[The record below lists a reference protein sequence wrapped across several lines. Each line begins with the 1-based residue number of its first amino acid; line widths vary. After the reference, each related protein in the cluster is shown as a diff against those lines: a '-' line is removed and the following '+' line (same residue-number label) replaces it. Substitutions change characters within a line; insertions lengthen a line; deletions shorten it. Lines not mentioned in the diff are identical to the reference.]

1 MALLRM
7 LGYTWPMQKIYEAEQ
22 KDNFLR
28 PDLISVDN
36 IMPLTNYTGEKT
48 LLEYIRP
55 CLDYDFGP
63 ELGSKVEQEASMVLG
78 WQKSNQW
85 GKQIPMSLARW
96 FEREF
101 FKRHVSQFKH
111 RPIAWHLTSPKGAF
125 QAFVYY
131 HKFDKDRL
139 KLLRSRYVSETLKEL
154 RRQLGEAQ
162 NQAALDRKALNRVAE
177 LEEKIADVEEFDRR
191 LGLLQ
196 EGRQREARIWVP
208 WKSPAEQPVGWDPD
222 INDGVRVNIA
232 PVQRLGL
239 LAAQVL
245 SKKDL
250 DSLLAPE
257 GR

>member
-1 MALLRM
+1 LQDNVGDETITALF
-7 LGYTWPMQKIYEAEQ
+7 K
-22 KDNFLR
+22 KFLDEKFGSENGLEIER
-28 PDLISVDN
+28 GIS
-36 IMPLTNYTGEKT
+36 
-48 LLEYIRP
+48 
-55 CLDYDFGP
+55 F
-63 ELGSKVEQEASMVLG
+63 ALG
-78 WQKSNQW
+78 WKKGDEW
-85 GKQIPMSLARW
+85 GKQKPLPLEKW
-96 FEREF
+96 FEQEF
-101 FKRHVSQFKH
+101 FKRHVSQFKR